1 MQISLTPIGFVKTTR
16 AEPIDDDWDA
26 ETTTI
31 ELDASQ
37 FTPDVLLSLD
47 QFSHIEVI
55 YWFHHEEAAK
65 PNLGAR
71 RPRGRADWPMVGIFA
86 QRAKNRPNRLGLTV
100 CKLLSVDGLKIQV
113 SGLDAIDGAPVV
125 DIKPWMTGFAPRGE
139 VKEPDWAKELMDGY
153 W

>member
-1 MQISLTPIGFVKTTR
+1 MQIILTPIGHVKTTR

-37 FTPDVLLSLD
+37 FTPDALLSLD

-55 YWFHHEEAAK
+55 YWFHHEEAAT

-100 CKLLSVDGLKIQV
+100 CLLLKVDGLKIRV
-113 SGLDAIDGAPVV
+113 SGLDAIDGTPVI

-139 VKEPDWAKELMDGY
+139 IREPDWAKELMDGY

>member
-1 MQISLTPIGFVKTTR
+1 MKIELVPIGHVKTTR

-37 FTPDVLLSLD
+37 FTPDALLSLD

-55 YWFHHEEAAK
+55 YWFHHPEAEK

-86 QRAKNRPNRLGLTV
+86 QRARNRPNRLGLTV
-100 CKLLSVDGLKIQV
+100 CKLLKVDGLTIRV
-113 SGLDAIDGAPVV
+113 SGLDAIDGTPVI

>member
-1 MQISLTPIGFVKTTR
+1 MQIILTPIGHVKTTR

-37 FTPDVLLSLD
+37 FTPDALLSLD

-55 YWFHHEEAAK
+55 YWFHHEEAAT

-100 CKLLSVDGLKIQV
+100 CLRLKVDGLKIRV
-113 SGLDAIDGAPVV
+113 SGLDAIDGTPVI

-139 VKEPDWAKELMDGY
+139 IREPDWAKELMDGY

>member
-1 MQISLTPIGFVKTTR
+1 MQITLEPIGYVKTTR

-26 ETTTI
+26 ETTWI
-31 ELDASQ
+31 ELDGSK
-37 FTPDVLLSLD
+37 FTPDALLSLD

-55 YWFHHEEAAK
+55 YWFHHEEAAT

-100 CKLLSVDGLKIQV
+100 CKLLKVEGLKIRV
-113 SGLDAIDGAPVV
+113 NGLDAIDGTPVV
-125 DIKPWMTGFAPRGE
+125 DIKPWMQGFAPRSE

>member
-1 MQISLTPIGFVKTTR
+1 MDITLTPIGYVKTTR

-31 ELDASQ
+31 ELDAAQ
-37 FTPDVLLSLD
+37 FTPDALLSLD

-100 CKLLSVDGLKIQV
+100 CKLLKVDGLKIRV
-113 SGLDAIDGAPVV
+113 SGLDAIDGTPVV
-125 DIKPWMTGFAPRGE
+125 DIKPWMNGFAPRGDIR
-139 VKEPDWAKELMDGY
+139 EPDWAKELMDGY

>member
-1 MQISLTPIGFVKTTR
+1 MSITLTPIGMVRTTR
-16 AEPIDDDWDA
+16 AEPIDDDWDT

-37 FTPDVLLSLD
+37 FTPDALLSLD

-55 YWFHHEEAAK
+55 YWFHHPEAEK

-100 CKLLSVDGLKIQV
+100 CKLLKVDGLKIRV
-113 SGLDAIDGAPVV
+113 SGLDAIDGTPVV
-125 DIKPWMTGFAPRGE
+125 DIKPWMNGFAPRGE
-139 VKEPDWAKELMDGY
+139 VKEPDWAKELMGGY